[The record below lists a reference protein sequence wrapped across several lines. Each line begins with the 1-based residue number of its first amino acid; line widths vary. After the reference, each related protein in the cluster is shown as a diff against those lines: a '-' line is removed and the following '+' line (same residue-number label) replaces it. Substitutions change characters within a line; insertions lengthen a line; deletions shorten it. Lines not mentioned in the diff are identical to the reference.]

1 MYILKHISIKQKLTW
16 IIILTS
22 MTTLV
27 LAFTAFITYDLISF
41 KKSMALDL
49 EIVAKIIG
57 EKSVNALN
65 CENVEE
71 TEGILSALKARD
83 EIVAACIYDKKG
95 DLFSRYLRKD
105 IHADSL
111 PSAPEKE
118 GSHFEKDGL
127 FLFRQINIDGE
138 TFGSVCIQSD
148 LKALNSRI
156 KQYIGIMALMLLIS
170 VLVAFLIS
178 ARLQQMISKPI
189 LHLAHVARVVS
200 VDRDYTIRAHK
211 HSSDEL
217 GFLVESFNEML
228 AKIQNRDT
236 DLQDAHNE
244 LEQRAQELL
253 QAKEQAEAANRAKSE
268 FLANMSHEIRTP
280 MNGIIGMTRLAL
292 DTQLTEEQSDYLK
305 MVKESADS
313 LLQIINDIL
322 DFSKIEAGHIDLE
335 NVDFNLRQIIEAAVD
350 ILAVKAQEKGLE
362 LIYYINPEVPDLLV
376 GDPGRLRQ
384 IIVNLTSNAFKFSEV
399 GEILIL
405 CEVESRDDASVML
418 HFSVC
423 DNGIGIP
430 EDKMNAI
437 FESFQQVDGSYTRE
451 YNGTGLGL
459 SISRRLSEILGGR
472 IWAESK
478 LGVGSTFHF
487 TSRFNLQSKMRE
499 EKDKSKP
506 FDLLKGL
513 HLLIVDDNATYRR
526 ILSEMVS
533 SWGID
538 YGEVSNGLS
547 TLLEMEKA
555 VMDGKPY
562 NMVLLDTQ
570 MPDMDSHKICQHI
583 KKNPIFD
590 NVRIILLAS
599 MVQKDKM
606 KPYKEIGVYNYIL
619 KPINQSEL
627 FNKIMIMVEKGPVK
641 KDKTHCQPVKKTRIQ
656 GNGQGLRILLV
667 EDNPINQKFFLALLK
682 KYDHLVR
689 VASNGKEALDI
700 LEGDS
705 FDLIFMDI
713 QMPVMDGT
721 EVTKQIREREAASG
735 RHTPIIA
742 MTAHAMEGDRER
754 FLASGMDE
762 YIAKPIKVDE
772 LYEKIKKIALGVKK
786 ENPDQRS
793 PKKRKPS
800 YFDMSVI
807 TGNFEGDMDLFQEIF
822 DIFLETYPE
831 QIKTMHRMIAEHN
844 PKTFERSAHSLA
856 GSISNFRVSGIM
868 ELALKLEKMGRE
880 KRLRDAERH
889 LAKLES
895 LIKAFVEYVEE
906 HLYSLRLD

>member
-1 MYILKHISIKQKLTW
+1 MHILKKISIKQKLTW

-22 MTTLV
+22 VITLI
-27 LAFTAFITYDLISF
+27 LAFTAFITYDLVSF
-41 KKSMALDL
+41 KKSMELDL
-49 EIVAKIIG
+49 EIVARIIG
-57 EKSVNALN
+57 EKFVHSLH
-65 CENVEE
+65 CENVED
-71 TEGILSALKARD
+71 TEDILSALKARE
-83 EIVAACIYDKKG
+83 EIISACIYDKKG
-95 DLFSRYLRKD
+95 DLSARYLRED
-105 IHADSL
+105 VQAIPPPLAS
-111 PSAPEKE
+111 EKE
-118 GSHFEKDGL
+118 GSHFEKERL
-127 FLFRQINIDGE
+127 ILFRQINMDGE
-138 TFGSVCIQSD
+138 KIGSVCIQSD

-156 KQYIGIMALMLLIS
+156 KQYVGIMALMLFVS

-178 ARLQQMISKPI
+178 ARLQRMISKPI
-189 LHLAHVARVVS
+189 LHLTHVARIVS
-200 VDRDYTIRAHK
+200 IDRDYTVRAHK

-228 AKIQNRDT
+228 TQIQNRDT

-244 LEQRAQELL
+244 LEKRAQELL

-292 DTQLTEEQSDYLK
+292 DTQLTEEQYDYLK
-305 MVKESADS
+305 MVKESANS

-335 NVDFNLRQIIEAAVD
+335 NVDFNLRQTIEAAVD
-350 ILAVKAQEKGLE
+350 VLAVKAQEKGLE

-384 IIVNLTSNAFKFSEV
+384 IIVNLTSNAFKFTEV

-487 TSRFNLQSKMRE
+487 TSRFNLQSEIRE
-499 EKDKSKP
+499 EKDQSKP
-506 FDLLKGL
+506 VDLIKGMR
-513 HLLIVDDNATYRR
+513 LLIVDDNATYRR

-533 SWGID
+533 SWGVD

-547 TLLEMEKA
+547 TLIEMEKA

-562 NMVLLDTQ
+562 HLVLLDTQ
-570 MPDMDSHKICQHI
+570 MPDMDTHKICQHI

-590 NVRIILLAS
+590 NVKIILLAS
-599 MVQKDKM
+599 MVQKEKM
-606 KPYKEIGVYNYIL
+606 KPYQEIGVHNYIL

-627 FNKIMIMVEKGPVK
+627 FNKIINIVEKRPVEKEEAQIKPVK
-641 KDKTHCQPVKKTRIQ
+641 KNRFRT
-656 GNGQGLRILLV
+656 NGKGLKILLV

-682 KYDHLVR
+682 KHDHLVHL
-689 VASNGKEALDI
+689 ASNGQEALDI

-721 EVTKQIREREAASG
+721 EVTQRIREREAASG
-735 RHTPIIA
+735 SHTPIIA
-742 MTAHAMEGDRER
+742 MTAHAMEGDRDR
-754 FLASGMDE
+754 FLDSGMDE

-772 LYEKIKKIALGVKK
+772 LYEKIEKIASGIKK
-786 ENPDQRS
+786 ENPERRS
-793 PKKRKPS
+793 PKKTKPPD
-800 YFDMSVI
+800 FDMAVI

-831 QIKTMHRMIAEHN
+831 QIKTMHRAIAEHN
-844 PKTFERSAHSLA
+844 PKSFERSAHSLA
-856 GSISNFRVSGIM
+856 GSISNFRVSKSM
-868 ELALKLEKMGRE
+868 ELALKLERMGRE
-880 KRLRDAERH
+880 KRLKDAEKL

-895 LIKAFVEYVEE
+895 LIKELVKYVEE